1 ERSGQHRQERQ
12 QHRAALGLVGLRGVG
27 ERDLLD
33 LGPVGVEEVPE
44 GRVVLGLGG
53 AGVPGGGEHQD
64 GLPLDAGQS
73 LEERAR
79 GRVVGEA
86 AGPRE
91 VDGGAAADLELR
103 EFCVAGRD
111 VVDVRGVHGSRV
123 AQMPSGSPRA
133 SGSDSDDGASL
144 RPSGRVWLVTRQ
156 SNTCRSSAR
165 TPGAPASTQEAPM
178 ADNDFTPAQ
187 NASTDGEFVRDA
199 TYINDRMAKDLEP
212 GSDPVGEELGE
223 MRWPVEA
230 GRSPP
235 MAARACPW
243 ARRPLIGRPAMGLE
257 DAIPLGL
264 AGPTHDVNSWVFDL
278 DPDEK
283 DPVTGLHRLQTAYFN
298 RIPDYPR
305 GITVPALV
313 DLPTTSV
320 VTNAYQKL
328 NFDLLTEWTDF
339 HRDGAPDLYPE
350 AHRDEIDEL
359 DSWIYPTVNN
369 GVYRCG
375 FAAEQ
380 GPYEQAYDELWA
392 SLDCLEERLSTRRY
406 LVGETIT
413 AAD

>member
-1 ERSGQHRQERQ
+1 SRPLRDPGPERS
-12 QHRAALGLVGLRGVG
+12 VTV
-27 ERDLLD
+27 RDGWP
-33 LGPVGVEEVPE
+33 GPG
-44 GRVVLGLGG
+44 
-53 AGVPGGGEHQD
+53 
-64 GLPLDAGQS
+64 
-73 LEERAR
+73 AR
-79 GRVVGEA
+79 GRVLHRGW
-86 AGPRE
+86 P
-91 VDGGAAADLELR
+91 DGGRPRMAGDVSTGRRRRPHARRPEECRMSDET
-103 EFCVAGRD
+103 EFIA
-111 VVDVRGVHGSRV
+111 
-123 AQMPSGSPRA
+123 
-133 SGSDSDDGASL
+133 
-144 RPSGRVWLVTRQ
+144 
-156 SNTCRSSAR
+156 
-165 TPGAPASTQEAPM
+165 
-178 ADNDFTPAQ
+178 AQ

-199 TYINDRMAKDLEP
+199 TYIGDRVVRPGTVEGLER
-212 GSDPVGEELGE
+212 GGDPVGERIGE
-223 MRWPVEA
+223 MYWPIEA
-230 GRSPP
+230 GRYRL

-243 ARRPLIGRPAMGLE
+243 ASRTIIVRRLMGLE
-257 DAIPLGL
+257 NTISMGL
-264 AGPTHDVNSWVFDL
+264 AGPTHDINSWTFDL
-278 DPDEK
+278 DPDER

-413 AAD
+413 AADIRLFTTLVRFDAVYHGHFKANRQKITEMPALWGHLRDLVQTPGFGDTCDLPQI